1 MCKVHKYRK
10 LYYNGSREKDVVW
23 LAFLTSKT
31 FEEAEKILLNI
42 LDVSQVNEI
51 MEEVINLNNNVVLL
65 HEWENERLSAYEMQ
79 SAKYYAQKEGFEEG
93 VDIGAEQRE
102 NSIIINMLDKNI
114 DINIISEVTGRP
126 IRDIEEIK
134 KKL

>member
-1 MCKVHKYRK
+1 MRC
-10 LYYNGSREKDVVW
+10 DV
-23 LAFLTSKT
+23 LTNT
-31 FEEAEKILLNI
+31 VFDTN
-42 LDVSQVNEI
+42 
-51 MEEVINLNNNVVLL
+51 EVIFL
-65 HEWENERLSAYEMQ
+65 
-79 SAKYYAQKEGFEEG
+79 KYLEEG

>member
-1 MCKVHKYRK
+1 MRCDVLTNTVFDTNKVIFLKY
-10 LYYNGSREKDVVW
+10 L
-23 LAFLTSKT
+23 
-31 FEEAEKILLNI
+31 
-42 LDVSQVNEI
+42 
-51 MEEVINLNNNVVLL
+51 
-65 HEWENERLSAYEMQ
+65 
-79 SAKYYAQKEGFEEG
+79 EEG

>member
-1 MCKVHKYRK
+1 MEKILIVILWVYDFYLCKVHKYRK

-42 LDVSQVNEI
+42 LGVSQVNEI

-65 HEWENERLSAYEMQ
+65 HEWEN
-79 SAKYYAQKEGFEEG
+79 
-93 VDIGAEQRE
+93 
-102 NSIIINMLDKNI
+102 
-114 DINIISEVTGRP
+114 
-126 IRDIEEIK
+126 
-134 KKL
+134 

>member
-1 MCKVHKYRK
+1 
-10 LYYNGSREKDVVW
+10 
-23 LAFLTSKT
+23 
-31 FEEAEKILLNI
+31 
-42 LDVSQVNEI
+42 
-51 MEEVINLNNNVVLL
+51 
-65 HEWENERLSAYEMQ
+65 MQ